1 MVQDL
6 VYTQTIDVSFV
17 NKILKHCPNY
27 DYIVNYEYEYGDV
40 LSKKLI
46 EWYRELI
53 FAVNGEDERQL
64 KIVESLDKGL
74 YLYVKDNKY
83 KKEFSKHL
91 SIEDIDLENKR
102 SIKDLIKKIIVFT
115 SKYEQR
121 QVLEI
126 TSSRWI

>member
-1 MVQDL
+1 MLRKQ
-6 VYTQTIDVSFV
+6 
-17 NKILKHCPNY
+17 
-27 DYIVNYEYEYGDV
+27 
-40 LSKKLI
+40 KKLI

-91 SIEDIDLENKR
+91 SIEDIDLENKK